1 MIEGT
6 SKGDDILLV
15 YSVMEFEDE
24 INYVWKNVPES
35 RYRCMNGES

>member
-24 INYVWKNVPES
+24 INCVWKNAPES
-35 RYRCMNGES
+35 RYRCIGFEW